1 MSAPDPLALY
11 KAVMGDAWGED
22 YQKAKARKADAVERT
37 DRSYKRAGKPS
48 VRNLAKKASGSRSA
62 VFKRIRKG
70 GCKTRKSLRTQLSYV
85 NDKAALTFTNAMIR
99 LGETG
104 QLSEGQKD
112 SICDSWQDT
121 WRGSSKLGFTSHMLL
136 SFPPDVSVDQVRD
149 IAMDWCEHFFESGH
163 YEDTWDYF
171 VAIHDDRENNHAHI
185 ILNNRGNDFGT
196 WFSCWRDGIVSPQL
210 MREVQADIAEKYG
223 VVLDATTRLERGLL
237 DRPPT
242 LEEVYAAQAEGRLA
256 RQRALTEEEMADAQ
270 SVVLGFA
277 TEYRNVADLLETAQ
291 YPELA
296 KSVEAMAIALENGE
310 QLAFGEGDIDM
321 QTLKDIKTIG
331 EAVEFAQAHV
341 ADVQS
346 GIEAKDG
353 AERIPAELAAEDD
366 LHRLSPFIIDPEMRH
381 DYNRTLER
389 VYPPGA
395 DAGVLSD
402 LEMLMSDRVNDEFK
416 EVLDYAR
423 EIGLDVEEQLIRYVE
438 GGSANLGTVNAWIER
453 DVLSIARNLA
463 GDAELD
469 ISGVTADQHH
479 EACDKLDT
487 FQMKLA
493 KQMGLEIQSAFLSRD
508 EFDGTDQSLE
518 VERVDPETELS
529 HAEKSLQWLADVL
542 RSQERKLTEDQE
554 EALTDWLFDAVHMAL
569 GEEGRARLER
579 GDYKVLEGIIE
590 NPVDQIDVTRQYLE
604 VSAEERGAPELSGVA
619 NELLGER
626 ADLAGA
632 QANAK
637 ARQRALEK
645 GFDLSDDDDMGL

>member
-1 MSAPDPLALY
+1 MTAHDPLSLY
-11 KAVMGDAWGED
+11 KAVMGDAWGEE
-22 YQKAKARKADAVERT
+22 YRKAKARKAEAAERNN
-37 DRSYKRAGKPS
+37 RSYKRSGRVS
-48 VRNLAKKASGSRSA
+48 VRSVAKRSVGSRSA

-99 LGETG
+99 LGEEG
-104 QLSEGQKD
+104 RLSESQKD
-112 SICDSWQDT
+112 AICDDWQDT

-210 MREVQADIAEKYG
+210 MREVQAEIAEKYG
-223 VVLDATTRLERGLL
+223 VVLDATTRLERGITEKQ
-237 DRPPT
+237 PT
-242 LEEVYAAQAEGRLA
+242 IEEVYAAQAEGRLA
-256 RQRALTEEEMADAQ
+256 RQRALTEEEAADAQ

-296 KSVEAMAIALENGE
+296 RSVEAMAIALENGE

-423 EIGLDVEEQLIRYVE
+423 EIGLDVEEQLTRYIE

-453 DVLSIARNLA
+453 DVLSIVRNLT
-463 GDAELD
+463 GDADLELSD
-469 ISGVTADQHH
+469 VTADQHH
-479 EACDKLDT
+479 EACDKLDA

-493 KQMGLEIQSAFLSRD
+493 KQMGLEVQSAFLSRD
-508 EFDGTDQSLE
+508 EFEGKEKGLVGELE
-518 VERVDPETELS
+518 PDDELS
-529 HAEKSLQWLADVL
+529 NAEKALQWFADIL
-542 RSQERKLTEDQE
+542 RTQDRQLTEDQE
-554 EALTDWLFDAVHMAL
+554 EALADWLFDTVHIAL

-579 GDYKVLEGIIE
+579 GDYKVLEGILD
-590 NPVDQIDVTRQYLE
+590 NPVDQIDVTRQYLDAA
-604 VSAEERGAPELSGVA
+604 AEERGAPELSDIA
-619 NELLGER
+619 NELSYER
-626 ADLAGA
+626 APIAGKQALAA
-632 QANAK
+632 S
-637 ARQRALEK
+637 RRRALEK
-645 GFDLSDDDDMGL
+645 GIDLSDEDDMGL